1 MAAQLQ
7 RKMELILKFSHRNEF
22 DPNRPSGPIINDA
35 PNWLRNYFFADILS
49 DYIFIDLDNS
59 IHNLACLPLGIK
71 SLNERLCMEI
81 DRELDDFDWN
91 SDSCKDGL
99 KYTIR
104 NCSWF
109 KFYDFVETI
118 GEEIIK
124 KETKDDIYL
133 DTNQSLHD
141 ITPHFEKYQKQVNN
155 LFRKHSVEWLLNSNS
170 KLETA
175 LPKALAERI
184 NNTEKSLDKF
194 EAARDHYK
202 KAKGYAL
209 GTHKD
214 SENSIKESIS
224 ALESVGK
231 VLYPKTATLGDVLK
245 HMKKDESIPKMLVD
259 VIQRFYDYA
268 NSEPGVRHGGSK
280 KPNSDELD
288 AELALHLSA
297 AFIRYVIKTKSQS
310 D

>member
-1 MAAQLQ
+1 
-7 RKMELILKFSHRNEF
+7 MELLLKFSHRNEF

-245 HMKKDESIPKMLVD
+245 HMKRDESIPKMLVD

-280 KPNSDELD
+280 KPNSE
-288 AELALHLSA
+288 S
-297 AFIRYVIKTKSQS
+297 
-310 D
+310 